1 MRYGRSQPKVPAGE
15 AGWNGWRR
23 ARSAWLRHDDGGGR
37 RAIQDSQESLRALA
51 NRDRYESHDQLATRL
66 ADFIDASILLGG

>member
-23 ARSAWLRHDDGGGR
+23 ARSAWVRHALCSLGGG
-37 RAIQDSQESLRALA
+37 AILP
-51 NRDRYESHDQLATRL
+51 
-66 ADFIDASILLGG
+66 LGNGREGGK